1 MSILVIILLAFIGL
15 TQLLVFGIL
24 TNICKELEKQTRQ
37 ADNNKVLIDVIGD
50 MTKNVK

>member
-15 TQLLVFGIL
+15 TQLLAFGML